1 MLCAQTTVRLYL
13 LPIIVFQDLV
23 MSKSITLLAISIAI
37 SLSGFQLTHAQEQ
50 PDSTETY
57 TEQMAG
63 GWSPTSIDEQVM
75 NAAYFA
81 ASVIHDGQ
89 LQSVLSA
96 RQQVVAGMNYAMVLE
111 MDNGHQW
118 ETIVYQNLDNVYS
131 LTSKKRLH

>member
-1 MLCAQTTVRLYL
+1 
-13 LPIIVFQDLV
+13 
-23 MSKSITLLAISIAI
+23 MSKSITLLVFTLAI
-37 SLSGFQLTHAQEQ
+37 SLTGFQLTHAQEQ
-50 PDSTETY
+50 PSNSETY
-57 TEQMAG
+57 TEQMLG

-81 ASVIHDGQ
+81 ASAIHDGQ
-89 LQSVLSA
+89 LQNVLSA

-131 LTSKKRLH
+131 LTSKKRLY